1 MTMYISSVSG
11 VGRNKKYHCD
21 IDWVNQRLFAFCN
34 SGGKLNIKLWKDDG
48 KPSIAFRLL
57 VSHDEK
63 KPCVI
68 EKETLGK
75 ISIEYSSLMMINAY
89 IILPLP
95 KGTKSMENNITE

>member
-1 MTMYISSVSG
+1 
-11 VGRNKKYHCD
+11 
-21 IDWVNQRLFAFCN
+21 
-34 SGGKLNIKLWKDDG
+34 
-48 KPSIAFRLL
+48 
-57 VSHDEK
+57 
-63 KPCVI
+63 VI

>member
-1 MTMYISSVSG
+1 MWDHLCLGNWILSSGIV
-11 VGRNKKYHCD
+11 
-21 IDWVNQRLFAFCN
+21 
-34 SGGKLNIKLWKDDG
+34 WKDDG
-48 KPSIAFRLL
+48 KPSIAFWL

-75 ISIEYSSLMMINAY
+75 ISIEYSFPYDDKCIHNS
-89 IILPLP
+89 PTS